1 MLKMTENRTPGS
13 EGFPFIL
20 KSPINKDSLIAK
32 YHDLENATQFS
43 DMHSPISSRR
53 YIDNVL
59 SNRSLSNY
67 EIYLCI
73 WLRLNLTRYEDIIEV
88 DENRSKQQFPRIG
101 VRVKANLDEP
111 SDEFEPIPER
121 YSEIIDQCKIKIEE
135 GQIALYTYL
144 MDRVSKRDLEYIY
157 NTIYA
162 SDENPAFDISLRN
175 KEKISESIVDYFA
188 DERRHDHTLS
198 FLEMVETYW
207 SRSELFD
214 FGNDVLLMDE
224 EEREY
229 FSKCSHDEM
238 IEFLRQ
244 FYCDADIVGD
254 EQTDDSWSVHFL
266 TTHEKIAIRHSLSYR
281 LFRDGPPAFLNA
293 GKIHNIISSGIFD
306 SKFFLSALERLDR
319 YGYIRVSPLDTVE
332 HDGQDP
338 DLLHKFRVEKSDKKT
353 KIDSIVT
360 PVRFYYHI
368 RIFNLMSMKDY
379 SESWDDIISGKKHSE
394 VVKNR
399 MELNKALRP
408 NRSQNTQNRNSK

>member
-1 MLKMTENRTPGS
+1 MTKNRTPGS
-13 EGFPFIL
+13 DQFPFIL

-59 SNRSLSNY
+59 SNRSLSDY
-67 EIYLCI
+67 EIFLCI
-73 WLRLNLTRYEDIIEV
+73 WLRLNITRFEDIIEV

-101 VRVKANLDEP
+101 VRVKANLNEP
-111 SDEFEPIPER
+111 SDDFEPIPER
-121 YSEIIDQCKIKIEE
+121 YSEIIDQCKLKIEE

-144 MDRVSKRDLEYIY
+144 MDRISKRDLEFIY
-157 NTIYA
+157 NTVYA
-162 SDENPAFDISLRN
+162 DDENPAFNISLRT
-175 KEKISESIVDYFA
+175 KEKIAESIVYYFY
-188 DERRHDHTLS
+188 DERSHDHTLS
-198 FLEMVETYW
+198 FLEMAETYW

-244 FYCDADIVGD
+244 FYCDADIVGED
-254 EQTDDSWSVHFL
+254 HTDDSWAVYFL
-266 TTHEKIAIRHSLSYR
+266 TNHEKIVTRHSLSYR
-281 LFRDGPPAFLNA
+281 LFRDGPPVFLNA
-293 GKIHNIISSGIFD
+293 GKIHNIISSEKFD
-306 SKFFLSALERLDR
+306 SKLFLSALEKLDR

-332 HDGQDP
+332 YDGLDP
-338 DLLHKFRVEKSDKKT
+338 DLLHKFRVENLDKKNKT
-353 KIDSIVT
+353 DSIVT
-360 PVRFYYHI
+360 PIRFYYHI

-379 SESWDDIISGKKHSE
+379 SESWGDIISGKKRSE
-394 VVKNR
+394 VVKDKV
-399 MELNKALRP
+399 ELNKALRP
-408 NRSQNTQNRNSK
+408 NRSQNTQNKKSK